1 LSFLL
6 LIKHSLPE
14 IIPTRP
20 AREWQ
25 LSAAGRQRCTA
36 LAGELSVY
44 DPDILVSS
52 REPKATQTA
61 EITAGLL
68 GRPFD
73 SAANLH
79 EHERQRVG
87 WADKAS
93 FEANI
98 ANLFKKPDE
107 LVMGEETANQAH
119 LRFKQAVEELLGCHP
134 NQTLAIV
141 AHGTVISLFAARVA
155 NLEPFQLWR
164 QLGLPSV
171 VVLSRPD
178 LKLVKIITEI

>member
-1 LSFLL
+1 MTFLL
-6 LIKHSLPE
+6 LVKHSLPE
-14 IIPTRP
+14 IIPDRP

-36 LAGELSVY
+36 LASQLAPYNPG
-44 DPDILVSS
+44 ILVSS
-52 REPKATQTA
+52 LEPKAAQTA

-73 SAANLH
+73 SAADLH

-98 ANLFKKPDE
+98 ANLFKHPDE

-119 LRFKQAVEELLGCHP
+119 LRFKQAVERLIERYP
-134 NQTLAIV
+134 TQTLAVV
-141 AHGTVISLFAARVA
+141 AHGTVISLFAARMA
-155 NLEPFQLWR
+155 NLDPFPLW
-164 QLGLPSV
+164 QKLGLPSV

-178 LKLVKIITEI
+178 LRLVKIIAEI